1 MMGTHETDGAQG
13 EGGGARSSHSFHSS
27 RLLELRGVAYTY
39 ADAPA
44 VRDVSFSVGERQL
57 LALTGPNGS
66 GKSTLLKLIARVL
79 APQQGEVLYEE
90 TPLAQW
96 PAKEYAQRVGYL
108 PQDPDPAFPMR
119 AIDVVVSGRA
129 PYLGRFS
136 WESLRDWEE
145 AERALALCDAAHLR
159 DRYLDEMSGGERKRV
174 FLARVLAGTP
184 RLIVLDEPLA
194 ALDLSHVQQ
203 FSKLLRDVVDQTGCT
218 VLFAAHDLNWA
229 AAHSDRM
236 LVMQRG
242 VLAVDATPAEVMRA
256 DVMRSFFGFDAETV
270 TAGGRTWIVPRALP
284 QP

>member
-1 MMGTHETDGAQG
+1 NASAFRSRASES
-13 EGGGARSSHSFHSS
+13 GGVASALQSEVAVK
-27 RLLELRGVAYTY
+27 LELRDVSYTY
-39 ADAPA
+39 AGSPA
-44 VRDVSFSVGERQL
+44 VRNVSFALAERRL
-57 LALTGPNGS
+57 VALTGPNGS

-79 APQQGEVLYEE
+79 APQQGDVLYEDM
-90 TPLAQW
+90 PLAQW
-96 PAKEYAQRVGYL
+96 PAKEYAKRVGYL

-119 AIDVVVSGRA
+119 ALDVVVSGRA

-136 WESLRDWEE
+136 WEAPRDWDE
-145 AERALALCDAAHLR
+145 AERALELCDAAHLR

-184 RLIVLDEPLA
+184 RLILLDEPLA

-203 FSKLLRDVVDQTGCT
+203 FSRLLRDVVDRTGCT

-242 VLAVDATPAEVMRA
+242 ALALDASPAEVMRA
-256 DVMRSFFGFDAETV
+256 DVMRSLFGFDAEIV
-270 TAGGRTWIVPRALP
+270 SSGGRTWIVPGV
-284 QP
+284 

>member
-1 MMGTHETDGAQG
+1 MNLE
-13 EGGGARSSHSFHSS
+13 ARNVS
-27 RLLELRGVAYTY
+27 YTY

-44 VRDVSFSVGERQL
+44 IRDVSFAIGERQL
-57 LALTGPNGS
+57 VALTGPNGS
-66 GKSTLLKLIARVL
+66 GKSTLLKVIARVL
-79 APQQGEVLYEE
+79 APQQGDVLYEG

-96 PAKEYAQRVGYL
+96 PAKEYAKRVGYL
-108 PQDPDPAFPMR
+108 PQEPDPAFPMR

-136 WESLRDWEE
+136 WESARDFEE
-145 AERALALCDAAHLR
+145 ADRALELCDGAHLR
-159 DRYLDEMSGGERKRV
+159 DRYFDEMSGGERKRV

-184 RLIVLDEPLA
+184 RLIVLDEPFA

-203 FSKLLRDVVDQTGCT
+203 FSKLLRDVVDRTGCT

-242 VLAVDATPAEVMRA
+242 TLALDAAPSAVMRAEVMREL
-256 DVMRSFFGFDAETV
+256 FGFEAETV
-270 TAGGRTWIVPRALP
+270 SSGGRTWIVPRT
-284 QP
+284 

>member
-1 MMGTHETDGAQG
+1 LIEVRAVSYAYGD
-13 EGGGARSSHSFHSS
+13 SS
-27 RLLELRGVAYTY
+27 
-39 ADAPA
+39 A
-44 VRDVSFSVGERQL
+44 VRDVSLTLGEGQL
-57 LALTGPNGS
+57 VALTGPNGS
-66 GKSTLLKLIARVL
+66 GKSTLLKLLTRVL
-79 APQQGEVLYEE
+79 APQSGEVLFEGR
-90 TPLAQW
+90 PLGDW
-96 PAKEYAQRVGYL
+96 PAKEYAKRTGYL

-136 WESLRDWEE
+136 WESVSDWEE

-203 FSKLLRDVVDQTGCT
+203 FSLLLREVVNRTGCT

-229 AAHSDRM
+229 SAHSDRM
-236 LVMQRG
+236 LVLQQGM
-242 VLAVDATPAEVMRA
+242 LALDATPAEVMTA
-256 DVMRSFFGFDAETV
+256 EVMRSLFGFDAETV
-270 TAGGRTWIVPRALP
+270 HVGGKTWIVPSQA
-284 QP
+284 

>member
-1 MMGTHETDGAQG
+1 M
-13 EGGGARSSHSFHSS
+13 
-27 RLLELRGVAYTY
+27 LEMRNVSYAY

-44 VRDVSFSVGERQL
+44 IRDISFHASERQL
-57 LALTGPNGS
+57 IAVTGPNGS
-66 GKSTLLKLIARVL
+66 GKSTLLKTIARVL
-79 APQQGEVLYEE
+79 TPQSGQVLFENR
-90 TPLAQW
+90 PLAEW
-96 PAKEYAQRVGYL
+96 NAKEYAKRAGYL
-108 PQDPDPAFPMR
+108 PQEPDPAFPMT

-136 WESLRDWEE
+136 WETANDWAE
-145 AERALALCDAAHLR
+145 AECALELCDAVYLR

-184 RLIVLDEPLA
+184 RLIVLDEPFA

-203 FSKLLRDVVDQTGCT
+203 FSQLLREVVDRTGCT

-242 VLAVDATPAEVMRA
+242 ALALDATPNEVMRTE
-256 DVMRSFFGFDAETV
+256 VMRELFGFEAETV
-270 TAGGRTWIVPRALP
+270 KSGDRTWIVPRA
-284 QP
+284 